1 MFSHNGLL
9 FLHAVTSIHAGSGSE
24 LGLVDLPIQR
34 EKHTGYPKLESSSLK
49 GAIRA
54 TVQATVDKT
63 PNAFRMQE
71 VFGKES
77 EKGQNDA
84 QAGAIAFSDARIL
97 LFPVKSL
104 RGVFA
109 WITCPQVL
117 KRFNEEMKLY
127 RPASLPLTIPPV
139 SNISNGNEVICSV
152 SANTLIVNPQVGKKQ
167 VVLEEYTYSVQVTEE
182 CKTLAK
188 QLEEM
193 IFNGVD
199 NGFGDRLIVLPDND
213 FSDFVTLSTE
223 VNARIRIDPST
234 GTVQAGALWYEENV
248 PPETVF
254 YSYCFAGNSRIPN
267 QEIMKAEEVLNFLM
281 QAETFPPC
289 FQLGGSSSLGKGI
302 LRRIWQ

>member
-9 FLHAVTSIHAGSGSE
+9 FLQAVTAIHAGSGSE

-34 EKHTGYPKLESSSLK
+34 EKHTGYPKIESSSLK

-63 PNAFRMQE
+63 SKADQMQA

-77 EKGQNDA
+77 ASNQNDA
-84 QAGAIAFSDARIL
+84 QAGAVAFSDARVL

-109 WITCPQVL
+109 WITCPLVL
-117 KRFNEEMKLY
+117 KRFNEELKLY
-127 RPASLPLTIPPV
+127 RPASKPLSLPKNDTPIG
-139 SNISNGNEVICSV
+139 SEVICSV
-152 SANTLIVNPQVGKKQ
+152 SSNTLIVNPQVDKKQ
-167 VVLEEYTYSVQVTEE
+167 VVLEEYTYSVQVTSQD
-182 CKTLAK
+182 LAK
-188 QLEEM
+188 ELAEL
-193 IFNGVD
+193 IFAGVD
-199 NGFGDRLIVLPDND
+199 NGFADRLIVLPDND
-213 FSDFVTLSTE
+213 FVDFVTLSTE

-254 YSYCFAGNSRIPN
+254 YSYCFAGNSRITN
-267 QEIMKAEEVLNFLM
+267 HETMKAEEVLEFL
-281 QAETFPPC
+281 QQEDTLPPC
-289 FQLGGSSSLGKGI
+289 FQLGGNSSLGKGI
-302 LRRIWQ
+302 LRRVWQ